1 MKSAGEGPKEYQFYK
16 HEFDA
21 AGERKSLNYKFNL
34 EINNGIPLTKIAAIL
49 VARDLMEVLKNSN
62 AAKELMRGSHYKIDL
77 DKEFKLTI
85 NLISTDRIA
94 QEPVLAATEDTS
106 AGTDEI
112 SEVKD
117 DTQAAEVLSE
127 TETEA

>member
-1 MKSAGEGPKEYQFYK
+1 MKSANEGTKEYQFYK

-34 EINNGIPLTKIAAIL
+34 EINNGVPVTKIAAIL

-62 AAKELMRGSHYKIDL
+62 AAKELMRNSYYKIDL

-85 NLISTDRIA
+85 NLISSDRISEA
-94 QEPVLAATEDTS
+94 PVAEAEEPVQNVADDTT
-106 AGTDEI
+106 AKDE
-112 SEVKD
+112 SEV
-117 DTQAAEVLSE
+117 TEVLSE